1 MTKPII
7 KIHDADSDSVIEREM
22 NAKEFADYQKTQQE
36 AELTA
41 QKMQETN
48 VKKQELFDRL
58 GITEAEAKL
67 LLS

>member
-7 KIHDADSDSVIEREM
+7 KIHDADTDSIIEREM
-22 NAKEFADYQKTQQE
+22 TSKEFADYQKTQEE
-36 AELTA
+36 AALTD

-48 VKKQELFDRL
+48 VKKQELLDRL
-58 GITEAEAKL
+58 GISQDEAKL